1 MDKCVGGYKHA
12 IKTNLHK
19 KHLNAE
25 KIQIIGGGGRRLSTG
40 GSLPPYGG
48 GLKCHYSTSNYTV
61 VPTTK

>member
-25 KIQIIGGGGRRLSTG
+25 KIQIIGGGVVVSQLG
-40 GSLPPYGG
+40 GLYPPMGG
-48 GLKCHYSTSNYTV
+48 G
-61 VPTTK
+61 